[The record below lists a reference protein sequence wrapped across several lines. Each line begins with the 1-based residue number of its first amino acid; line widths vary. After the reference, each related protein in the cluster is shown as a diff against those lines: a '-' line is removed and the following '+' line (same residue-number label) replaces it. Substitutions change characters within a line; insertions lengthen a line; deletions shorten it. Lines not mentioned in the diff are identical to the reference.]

1 MKELIQLTLAGGAP
15 TTIPCPPGKRIR
27 ILNIS
32 GSLAVAATLGEQV
45 LVGFVR
51 GGILFA
57 FSVSDP
63 IAAETQ
69 SFNAGLALPN
79 TACDLNGGC
88 VSVTLALPDIWWLWD
103 ITVSAQAAVATTADC
118 LLLYERTDT

>member
-32 GSLAVAATLGEQV
+32 GGLAVAATLGEQIV
-45 LVGFVR
+45 VGFVR
-51 GGILFA
+51 GGVLFA

-69 SFNAGLALPN
+69 VFNAGLGLPN
-79 TACDLNGGC
+79 TAVDLNGGC
-88 VSVTLALPDIWWLWD
+88 VNVSLALPDIWWLWD
-103 ITVSAQAAVATTADC
+103 VNVSAQAAVSTTGDC
-118 LLLYERTDT
+118 LVLYERTDS